1 MQIATNLFSSGT
13 ETDFGDTL
21 YKIDLVLF
29 TLTVP
34 VYFELF
40 TGTFHENMEVPL
52 SIYFCRPLSYVER
65 PHIEII

>member
-1 MQIATNLFSSGT
+1 MQIATNLFSSGN

-40 TGTFHENMEVPL
+40 TGTFRENMEVPL
-52 SIYFCRPLSYVER
+52 SIYFCPPLSYVER
-65 PHIEII
+65 PHIENI